1 MAELMTVEEIA
12 VYLRLTKRTI
22 YRLLKKG
29 TVPAVKVGNKW
40 RFDKSVIDSWLKPDF
55 QKNKAR
61 ILVIDDDSVIGLL
74 FKEVL
79 EPLGH
84 VVVSTGTSSEG
95 IEYAERLTFDMVF
108 LDLKMPKMDGAEV
121 LARIRKAKPDLPV
134 TIITGYPDS
143 DIMGRA
149 LDQGQFGIMKKPF
162 GKEEILN
169 SIQMSLK
176 IYRR

>member
-79 EPLGH
+79 EP
-84 VVVSTGTSSEG
+84 VV
-95 IEYAERLTFDMVF
+95 
-108 LDLKMPKMDGAEV
+108 
-121 LARIRKAKPDLPV
+121 KA
-134 TIITGYPDS
+134 
-143 DIMGRA
+143 
-149 LDQGQFGIMKKPF
+149 
-162 GKEEILN
+162 
-169 SIQMSLK
+169 
-176 IYRR
+176 